1 MPTAVKTDSRQKA
14 ATVSSFMTYSSL
26 LMAAM
31 DRPAAA
37 DRVAVL
43 ETRELPGIALRMD

>member
-1 MPTAVKTDSRQKA
+1 
-14 ATVSSFMTYSSL
+14 MTYSSL

-43 ETRELPGIALRMD
+43 VTRELPGTAFRIDCAFLAGSSAGTLEA